1 MAEPDDAGLANLA
14 ARIAAGESV
23 DASMLP
29 EGQAQSSEVRK
40 LLRFSNVAERLLR
53 NADSRSTPTE
63 MPERIGAWRLVR
75 LLGTGGMGDVW
86 LGERADGTV
95 EHRVAIKRVRG
106 ASPAFS
112 ARLEVERRILAT
124 LSHANI
130 ARFIDAGVDS
140 FGSPWLAIEYID
152 GENLDTWLARE
163 QPTLQARLALYLK
176 VCAAVEHAH
185 RHLVVHRDIKPANI
199 LVDADGQP
207 HLLDFGIAKLLANT
221 SSETTAMGFTPT
233 YAAPEQLRSGTIST
247 ATDVYAL
254 GLILYWLLA
263 GALPPSRQQ
272 VFLAELY
279 AGLDDEETQRPSET
293 AKGQSLPYPTAL
305 LAGDLDA
312 IVSKTI
318 RKDPA
323 ARYGTVAELSLD
335 LQRHIEGRPVEAREP
350 TRLYR
355 LSRFARRHKL
365 PFAFGMAAAVALIG
379 GSTVALWQAR
389 VAQVAAQAK
398 TAEAERAD
406 REATSARAQ
415 AQRAKRSA
423 AFVLSVFEQA
433 DLLRR
438 DGRGAISID
447 EAFEDAL
454 KRIDKE
460 FADDAMVAAD
470 LHDNFGEILA
480 SKGRFD
486 EAQAHLRQA
495 LELAEKSHGKD
506 SLEVAESLLNLG
518 IVSSYRG
525 RPLEGSQELERALDI
540 LTRHP
545 DTDPLELANARASYS
560 NVLGQNGQSV
570 LALSEMEAALAL
582 YRAHLPEGDQR
593 VSISVFNMGAQLH
606 SDGDW
611 LKAQPYLDEALALAE
626 KYQGRDSASLLPILD
641 FQATNLDAIGRHE
654 EAEQTL
660 IRMLAIADPAFP
672 QAHPLRAGPTME
684 LGYHQLR
691 QGRIEEGASMIRRG
705 ITMAG
710 ELQSPTEI
718 FGWRWLGMGML
729 EHGRWSEARA
739 AAQSG
744 QALCARL
751 ERQAQSRCID
761 LRLLGVLA
769 SIGADPALPV
779 DDEID
784 AIAADIDGSRV
795 GGDAPSLLLRVRAEQ
810 SLAKG
815 DRATALTSFA
825 ALHAAQVAR
834 YGKTH
839 REVARTG
846 ARIVAIK
853 SGEN

>member
-1 MAEPDDAGLANLA
+1 MAEKEGARLAELA
-14 ARIAAGESV
+14 ALIAAGEPI

-29 EGQAQSSEVRK
+29 ENQAQTDQVRK
-40 LLRFSNVAERLLR
+40 LLRFSNVAARLLS
-53 NADSRSTPTE
+53 NADSRSTPAP

-75 LLGTGGMGDVW
+75 LLGSGGMGDVW

-106 ASPAFS
+106 ASPAFN

-124 LSHANI
+124 LSHPNI
-130 ARFIDAGVDS
+130 ARFIDAGVDTS
-140 FGSPWLAIEYID
+140 GSPWLAIEYIE
-152 GENLDTWLARE
+152 GENLDDWLARA
-163 QPTLQARLALYLK
+163 QPTLQLRLALFLK
-176 VCAAVEHAH
+176 VCAAVDHAH

-199 LVDADGQP
+199 LVDAEGQP
-207 HLLDFGIAKLLANT
+207 FLLDFGIAKLLANT
-221 SSETTAMGFTPT
+221 NGETTAMGFTPT

-263 GALPPSRQQ
+263 GALPPSRQRAS
-272 VFLAELY
+272 LAELY
-279 AGLDDEETQRPSET
+279 AGLEDEEIERPSET
-293 AKGQSLPYPTAL
+293 AKGQSLPYSAAA

-312 IVSKTI
+312 IVSRAI
-318 RKDPA
+318 RKEPA
-323 ARYGTVAELSLD
+323 DRYGTVAELSID

-355 LSRFARRHKL
+355 FARFARRHKL
-365 PFAFGMAAAVALIG
+365 SFAFGMAAAVALIG
-379 GSTVALWQAR
+379 GSAVASWQAR
-389 VAQVAAQAK
+389 LAQAAAQAK
-398 TAEAERAD
+398 TAEAARAD

-454 KRIDKE
+454 KRIDQE

-486 EAQAHLRQA
+486 ESQAHLRRA
-495 LELAEKSHGKD
+495 LELAEQSHGKD
-506 SLEVAESLLNLG
+506 SLEVAESLLNLS
-518 IVSSYRG
+518 IVSGYRG
-525 RPLEGSQELERALDI
+525 RLLEGKTELERALEI
-540 LTRHP
+540 LRRHP
-545 DTDPLELANARASYS
+545 EADPLELANARASYS
-560 NVLGQNGQSV
+560 NLLAQVGQSE
-570 LALSEMEAALAL
+570 LAVGEMQAALAVF
-582 YRAHLPEGDQR
+582 RAHLPEGDQR
-593 VSISVFNMGAQLH
+593 VSIAVFNMGAQLH
-606 SDGDW
+606 GNGQW
-611 LKAQPYLDEALALAE
+611 LKAQPYLDEALSLTE
-626 KYQGRDSASLLPILD
+626 KNQGRDSASLLPILD
-641 FQATNLDAIGRHE
+641 FQATNLDAIGRHQ

-660 IRMLAIADPAFP
+660 LRMLAIADSAFP

-684 LGYHQLR
+684 LGYHRLR
-691 QGRIEEGASMIRRG
+691 QGKIEEGAAMIRRG

-729 EHGRWSEARA
+729 EHGRWNEARA
-739 AAQSG
+739 AAQEG
-744 QALCARL
+744 QALCTRHK
-751 ERQAQSRCID
+751 RQTQSRCID

-769 SIGADPALPV
+769 SIGADPSANV
-779 DDEID
+779 DGEVA
-784 AIAADIDGSRV
+784 AIAADIDESDA
-795 GGDAPSLLLRVRAEQ
+795 GGDTRWLMLLVRAEH

-815 DRATALTSFA
+815 DRATALVDFA
-825 ALHAAQVAR
+825 AMRDAQVAR
-834 YGKTH
+834 YGEAH
-839 REVARTG
+839 REVARTE
-846 ARIVAIK
+846 ARIAAIK
-853 SGEN
+853 SGGN